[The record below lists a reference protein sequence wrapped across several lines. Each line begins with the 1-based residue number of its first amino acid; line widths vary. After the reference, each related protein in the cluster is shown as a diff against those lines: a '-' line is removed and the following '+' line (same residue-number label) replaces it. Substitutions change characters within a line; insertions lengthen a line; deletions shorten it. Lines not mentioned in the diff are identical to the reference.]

1 MKELK
6 KFLEVVRSI
15 SKVIAVLMF
24 SVLMVS
30 LLYSA
35 GIPPYM
41 NYQGRIF
48 SPVGTTNPVADGS
61 YTFEFSIFDMPTGG
75 AQLWYSQM
83 TGVPTTRG
91 FFNVELGPLDT
102 LDFAKEYWL
111 DIKFNG
117 EQMTPRQKLLAAP
130 YAARAQFVNEINPT
144 TVIYG
149 PISMTGNVLPPIALF
164 GVTNTAGTAIYGVAT
179 NGEQVAGVMGANYSP
194 SSETAG
200 VYGFGLNGIG
210 VYGESSGTAQAG
222 IRGENS
228 YGYGVVGKGIT
239 GVAGEAIDS
248 NSIGVLAAN
257 YNGGTALE
265 VQGKAHINGMST
277 LIEGGNADPQGG
289 LLQVKNSSG
298 TGIGINVK
306 NMGRAIVATSD
317 FDFEKVITSIHN
329 ATFGEAISLYGAAT
343 QTAQGIGVLGDGAG
357 IGVKGNSINQDGIG
371 VMALNPMTLSMPTN
385 GSALYVSGTVKTSTI
400 LFTDNGSYTTT
411 WNVNNGNPLNYGP
424 GGAIRLAAPA
434 NNISTIVVRTPVITA
449 NSVVIVTF
457 LTSQTIQSYVVKV
470 VLPDTFEIGLQ
481 PAVNFSSGDGFNY
494 LIIN

>member
-1 MKELK
+1 MKGVK
-6 KFLEVVRSI
+6 KFLELARSI
-15 SKVIAVLMF
+15 EKVIAVLMF

-30 LLYSA
+30 FLYSA

-117 EQMTPRQKLLAAP
+117 EQMTPRQKLLTAP

-144 TVIYG
+144 TVIHG
-149 PISMTGNVLPPIALF
+149 PISITGNVLPPIALF

-194 SSETAG
+194 SSLTAG

-210 VYGESSGTAQAG
+210 VYGVSSGTAQVG

-228 YGYGVVGKGIT
+228 YGYGVVGSGIT

-248 NSIGVLAAN
+248 NSIGV
-257 YNGGTALE
+257 
-265 VQGKAHINGMST
+265 
-277 LIEGGNADPQGG
+277 
-289 LLQVKNSSG
+289 
-298 TGIGINVK
+298 
-306 NMGRAIVATSD
+306 
-317 FDFEKVITSIHN
+317 
-329 ATFGEAISLYGAAT
+329 
-343 QTAQGIGVLGDGAG
+343 
-357 IGVKGNSINQDGIG
+357 
-371 VMALNPMTLSMPTN
+371 MALNPMTLSLPTN
-385 GSALYVSGTVKTSTI
+385 GSALYVSGTVNTSKI
-400 LFTDNGSYTTT
+400 LFTDNVSYTTT

-434 NNISTIVVRTPVITA
+434 NNISIIVVRTPVITA

-470 VLPDTFEIGLQ
+470 VLPDTFEIRLQ
-481 PAVNFSSGDGFNY
+481 PVVNFSSGEGFNY